1 MWNQNRKIS
10 WDSHD
15 ESVSDD
21 FNKINKTNLSSVQEA
36 NEILSSIEYSATLYD
51 ARPYLD
57 HVTIRVIFESIQD
70 HDDQDRSSSNNKK
83 EALAQIPVKVTKIV
97 IPGKF

>member
-1 MWNQNRKIS
+1 MKPKSAKFN
-10 WDSHD
+10 
-15 ESVSDD
+15 ESVLTD
-21 FNKINKTNLSSVQEA
+21 FNKKIKKTNSSSVQEA

-57 HVTIRVIFESIQD
+57 HVTIRAIFESIQD

>member
-1 MWNQNRKIS
+1 M
-10 WDSHD
+10 
-15 ESVSDD
+15 
-21 FNKINKTNLSSVQEA
+21 
-36 NEILSSIEYSATLYD
+36 SSIEYSATLYD